1 MPCLV
6 GCYLHDTLCWD
17 MPFYSQNNDRSN
29 MHPTFRIEGKVVHV
43 TAMKVYR
50 EIRSIAW
57 HWVGMSGEL
66 HTPAA
71 LPPRKEPTI
80 PIP

>member
-1 MPCLV
+1 
-6 GCYLHDTLCWD
+6 

>member
-1 MPCLV
+1 
-6 GCYLHDTLCWD
+6 
-17 MPFYSQNNDRSN
+17 
-29 MHPTFRIEGKVVHV
+29 MHPTFRFKGKVVHV
-43 TAMKVYR
+43 PAMKLYR

-71 LPPRKEPTI
+71 LPPRKEPTV